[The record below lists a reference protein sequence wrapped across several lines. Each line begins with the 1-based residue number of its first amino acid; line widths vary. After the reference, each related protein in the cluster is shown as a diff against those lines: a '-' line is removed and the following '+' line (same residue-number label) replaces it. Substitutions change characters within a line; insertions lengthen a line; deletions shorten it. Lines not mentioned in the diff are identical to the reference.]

1 MDIND
6 KLHLDICWKVFEE
19 YNLSFIIK
27 KPDFG
32 SKTIVTAPDELDIKN
47 RANDFCEKND
57 FELVYADC
65 RTITLK
71 EADAIR
77 NANYY
82 DETIR
87 QMIPDELDKNYKDA
101 VQKCFKNKL
110 YLIDHI
116 SEIPDT
122 SDQQAIYNMLVYS
135 WKDNEG
141 ANVIFVKSASV
152 ESKPY
157 LSDIRYCGYSS
168 YGEIVFDPTIE
179 PSGEQQYVMESKI
192 ETYNKILACNP

>member
-6 KLHLDICWKVFEE
+6 KLHLDNCWKVFEE
-19 YNLSFIIK
+19 ELSFIIGNS
-27 KPDFG
+27 DFG
-32 SKTIVTAPDELDIKN
+32 HKTIVTTTDEIGIKD
-47 RANDFCEKND
+47 RLSEFCNNNNID
-57 FELVYADC
+57 LVYVDC

-71 EADAIR
+71 EANAIR

-82 DETIR
+82 DETVR

-122 SDQQAIYNMLVYS
+122 SDQQAIYNMIVYS

-141 ANVIFVKSASV
+141 ANVIFVKSGSV
-152 ESKPY
+152 ESKTY
-157 LSDIRYCGYSS
+157 LNDIRYCGYSS

-192 ETYNKILACNP
+192 KTYNKIRLI

>member
-1 MDIND
+1 MNMNE
-6 KLHLDICWKVFEE
+6 KLHLDNCWKVFEE
-19 YNLSFIIK
+19 ELSFIIGNS
-27 KPDFG
+27 DFG
-32 SKTIVTAPDELDIKN
+32 HKTIVTTTDEIGIKD
-47 RANDFCEKND
+47 RLSEFCNNNNID
-57 FELVYADC
+57 LVYVDC

-71 EADAIR
+71 EANAIR

-82 DETIR
+82 DETVR

-122 SDQQAIYNMLVYS
+122 SDQQAIYNMIVYS

-141 ANVIFVKSASV
+141 ANVIFVKSGSV

-192 ETYNKILACNP
+192 ETYNKIRLT

>member
-6 KLHLDICWKVFEE
+6 KLHLDNCWKVFEE
-19 YNLSFIIK
+19 ELSFIIGNS
-27 KPDFG
+27 DFG
-32 SKTIVTAPDELDIKN
+32 YKTIVTTTDEIGIKD
-47 RANDFCEKND
+47 RLSEFCNNNNID
-57 FELVYADC
+57 LVYVDC

-71 EADAIR
+71 EANAIR

-82 DETIR
+82 DETVR

-101 VQKCFKNKL
+101 VQKCFKKKL

-122 SDQQAIYNMLVYS
+122 SDQQAIYNMIVYS

-141 ANVIFVKSASV
+141 ANVIFVKSGSV

-157 LSDIRYCGYSS
+157 LSDIWYCGYSS

-192 ETYNKILACNP
+192 KTYNKIRLI

>member
-6 KLHLDICWKVFEE
+6 KLHLDNCWKVFEE
-19 YNLSFIIK
+19 ELSFIIGNS
-27 KPDFG
+27 DFG
-32 SKTIVTAPDELDIKN
+32 HKTIVTTTDEIGIKD
-47 RANDFCEKND
+47 RLSEFCNNNNID
-57 FELVYADC
+57 LVYVDC

-71 EADAIR
+71 EANAIR

-82 DETIR
+82 DETVR

-122 SDQQAIYNMLVYS
+122 SDQQAIYNMIVYS

-141 ANVIFVKSASV
+141 ANVIFVKSGSV

-179 PSGEQQYVMESKI
+179 PSGEQQYVMERKI
-192 ETYNKILACNP
+192 KTYNKIRLT

>member
-6 KLHLDICWKVFEE
+6 KLHLDNCWKVFEE
-19 YNLSFIIK
+19 ELSFIIGNS
-27 KPDFG
+27 DFG
-32 SKTIVTAPDELDIKN
+32 HKTIVTTTDEIGIKDRLSEFCN
-47 RANDFCEKND
+47 NNNIDF
-57 FELVYADC
+57 VYVDC

-71 EADAIR
+71 EANAIR

-82 DETIR
+82 DETVR

-101 VQKCFKNKL
+101 VQKCFKNTL

-122 SDQQAIYNMLVYS
+122 SDQQAIYNMIVYS

-141 ANVIFVKSASV
+141 ANVIFVKSGSV

-157 LSDIRYCGYSS
+157 LSDIWYCGYSS

-192 ETYNKILACNP
+192 ETYNKIRLT